1 MRRPVTKGRRGV
13 LVAAA
18 EPIIS
23 TGIAALL
30 AGDGSTPPDAADS
43 PTRRDAEALRAALGL
58 VSGGMSGGRP
68 FIVLD
73 AVGTVEAA
81 ERALATYRPPLSV
94 LVLDPPLPG
103 GTLDD
108 ACARLIRD
116 NPSTAALVLLVR
128 PEATLVRR
136 ACRSGARAVFGTDIR
151 AEELSA
157 VLRQIDEGDV
167 VIQPPLVRFLVGGEP
182 GSAHAAEETPTLNN
196 RELTAL
202 QLLARGYTSK
212 QIAPLL
218 NSSAKAVDMTIERA
232 SRRLGAAT
240 RSQAVAIALRH
251 GLIT

>member
-1 MRRPVTKGRRGV
+1 MTKGHRGV

-30 AGDGSTPPDAADS
+30 AGDGAPPPRAADS
-43 PTRRDAEALRAALGL
+43 HASPSSESPPTE
-58 VSGGMSGGRP
+58 SGATAGARRP

-81 ERALATYRPPLSV
+81 ERALATYRPPLAV

-103 GTLDD
+103 GTVDD
-108 ACARLIRD
+108 ACARLIAD

-151 AEELSA
+151 AEELGT
-157 VLRQIDEGDV
+157 VLRQIDDGDV
-167 VIQPPLVRFLVGGEP
+167 VIQPPLVRYLVGGETGGAP
-182 GSAHAAEETPTLNN
+182 TTDTPTLNN

-218 NSSAKAVDMTIERA
+218 SSSAKAVDMTIERA
-232 SRRLGAAT
+232 GRRLGAAT

>member
-1 MRRPVTKGRRGV
+1 

-23 TGIAALL
+23 SGIAALL
-30 AGDGSTPPDAADS
+30 AGEDSAPPPPPTLPPTFSHVSHDS
-43 PTRRDAEALRAALGL
+43 PTDHVTVGITAAHGRA
-58 VSGGMSGGRP
+58 

-73 AVGTVEAA
+73 AVATVDAA

-103 GTLDD
+103 GTVDD
-108 ACARLIRD
+108 ACARLISD

-151 AEELSA
+151 ADELSA
-157 VLRQIDEGDV
+157 VLRQIDEGEV
-167 VIQPPLVRFLVGGEP
+167 VIQPPLVRFLVGDQA
-182 GSAHAAEETPTLNN
+182 GSAHAATETLTLNN